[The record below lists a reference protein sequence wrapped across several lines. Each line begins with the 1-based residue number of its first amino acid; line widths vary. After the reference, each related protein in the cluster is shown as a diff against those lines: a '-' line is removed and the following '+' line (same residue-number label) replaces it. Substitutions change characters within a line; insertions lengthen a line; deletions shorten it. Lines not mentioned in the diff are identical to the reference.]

1 MATPQ
6 TNVRLSP
13 GIKSQAVAAAAAE
26 EISLSQFVERA
37 LVAWLSG
44 ECTGADTTRDTG
56 ADTGDGTALALIP
69 ELVSRVEAIERRLA
83 TPSPS
88 IPTAAAPTPPPKHP
102 SQNRR
107 EGASKPAQVSGHPTE
122 SPQKADGG
130 RWLTTSQAVEVSQ
143 ARGGTGNSSTL
154 KRRGRRCETEVIGL
168 RWIARPPSKDNS
180 LASFED
186 LLWGG

>member
-44 ECTGADTTRDTG
+44 ECTGPDTARDTG
-56 ADTGDGTALALIP
+56 AGTALALIP

-83 TPSPS
+83 TPPRQD
-88 IPTAAAPTPPPKHP
+88 AQQAAPR
-102 SQNRR
+102 SV
-107 EGASKPAQVSGHPTE
+107 QVSGHPPE
-122 SPQKADGG
+122 SPGVSIGAALIAAGAEIAEAHAMGSNRDQRMMTRYGVKGAEWLESQGWRKEG
-130 RWLTTSQAVEVSQ
+130 RKWYAPGE
-143 ARGGTGNSSTL
+143 
-154 KRRGRRCETEVIGL
+154 
-168 RWIARPPSKDNS
+168 
-180 LASFED
+180 
-186 LLWGG
+186 